1 MESLRR
7 EKEEEELDQQIE
19 DLQKNKLPDP
29 KELMEEEKKR
39 QQEVN
44 EKADNYYKTKPKV
57 LNSSDLPEIESKLK
71 KLLEMKENQKETDND
86 KKRIIED
93 YVEEL
98 QRDKNAILETLG
110 KKGSQRILERIQSKF
125 TDLVQ
130 KYEKERKLLELKDI
144 TLLKKKTRIRYKL

>member
-1 MESLRR
+1 MPQEEKIKIYKFLKENRPIVKLLSKAHMESLRR

-44 EKADNYYKTKPKV
+44 EKADNYYKTKTKV

-71 KLLEMKENQKETDND
+71 K
-86 KKRIIED
+86 
-93 YVEEL
+93 
-98 QRDKNAILETLG
+98 
-110 KKGSQRILERIQSKF
+110 
-125 TDLVQ
+125 
-130 KYEKERKLLELKDI
+130 
-144 TLLKKKTRIRYKL
+144 